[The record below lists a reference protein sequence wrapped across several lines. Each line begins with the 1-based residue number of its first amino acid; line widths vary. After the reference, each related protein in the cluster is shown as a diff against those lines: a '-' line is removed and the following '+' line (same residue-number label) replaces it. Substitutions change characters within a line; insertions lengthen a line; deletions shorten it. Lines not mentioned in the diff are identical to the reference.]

1 MFIVGLT
8 GGIGSGKTAV
18 SDTFKSL
25 GVDIIDAD
33 VASRIVVE
41 KGQPALRQIAE
52 HFGKDILQKDGTLDR
67 ALLREKVFAE
77 PKEREW
83 LEKLLHPL
91 IYQTLNRLLSEA
103 SSEYAILVS
112 PLLVETGQ
120 NKLTQRILVV
130 DVPEQLQIERAV
142 ARDNN
147 NEQQVRVIIAAQA
160 DRNQRLAYADDVITN
175 DQDISFLHAE
185 VKKLH
190 LQYLQMAKSLAKK

>member
-41 KGQPALRQIAE
+41 KGQPALRQIVE
-52 HFGKDILQKDGTLDR
+52 HFGKDILQEDGTLDR

-147 NEQQVRVIIAAQA
+147 NEQQVRAIIAAQA

>member
-52 HFGKDILQKDGTLDR
+52 HFGKDILQEDGTLDR

-147 NEQQVRVIIAAQA
+147 NEQQVRAIIAAQA

>member
-52 HFGKDILQKDGTLDR
+52 HFGKDILQEDGTLDR

-83 LEKLLHPL
+83 LERLLHPL

-147 NEQQVRVIIAAQA
+147 NEQQVRAIIAAQA
-160 DRNQRLAYADDVITN
+160 SRNRRLAYADDVITN

>member
-41 KGQPALRQIAE
+41 KGQPALQQIAE
-52 HFGKDILQKDGTLDR
+52 HFGKDILQEDGTLDR

-147 NEQQVRVIIAAQA
+147 NEQQVRAIIAAQA
-160 DRNQRLAYADDVITN
+160 SRNRRLAYADDVITN

>member
-52 HFGKDILQKDGTLDR
+52 HFGKDILQEDGTLDR

-83 LEKLLHPL
+83 LERLLHPL

-147 NEQQVRVIIAAQA
+147 NEQQVRAIIAAQA
-160 DRNQRLAYADDVITN
+160 SRNRRLAYADDVITN

-190 LQYLQMAKSLAKK
+190 LQYLRMAKSLAKK